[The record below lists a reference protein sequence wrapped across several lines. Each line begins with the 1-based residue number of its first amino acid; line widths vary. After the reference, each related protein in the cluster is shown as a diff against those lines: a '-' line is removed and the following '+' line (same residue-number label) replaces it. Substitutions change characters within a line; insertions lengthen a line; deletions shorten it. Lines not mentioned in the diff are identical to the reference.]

1 MGVKET
7 ANIEKLKVVAGEVY
21 QPVKKNCTAS
31 WIVALLKVGYSWHG
45 GQGLELFW
53 MSRVWILEVFIKNQ
67 SRGWKKSTFWLGNIL
82 ARVKTI

>member
-31 WIVALLKVGYSWHG
+31 
-45 GQGLELFW
+45 
-53 MSRVWILEVFIKNQ
+53 
-67 SRGWKKSTFWLGNIL
+67 
-82 ARVKTI
+82 